1 MKLLVGE
8 ANDKIETE
16 ENLNDNATENSIVQ
30 PNCICDIQM
39 KIGLCLNFQR
49 WNLVKKIMD
58 WWVRFI
64 G

>member
-30 PNCICDIQM
+30 PNCICAI
-39 KIGLCLNFQR
+39 
-49 WNLVKKIMD
+49 
-58 WWVRFI
+58 
-64 G
+64 